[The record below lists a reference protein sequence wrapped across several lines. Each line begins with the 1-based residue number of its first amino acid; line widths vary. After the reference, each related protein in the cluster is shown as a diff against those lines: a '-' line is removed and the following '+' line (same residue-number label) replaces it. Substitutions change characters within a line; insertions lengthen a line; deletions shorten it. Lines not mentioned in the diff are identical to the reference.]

1 MSKLLSSIVR
11 EDEEVRQ
18 IIRANPVRYWL
29 PIVFAFIFIVGP
41 FFFLYP
47 LMKFQVW
54 GLIGFCAA
62 LLIGIILSFRTWFL
76 WYRNMLII
84 TNQRLIDIDQK
95 KMFHR
100 IVSEVYY
107 NNIQDVSFAIKG
119 ILPTLFRFG
128 TLVVQ
133 TAANNETIEFDGIRR
148 PERLQ
153 AVIVKLQGEFI
164 KKQSSGKMPQSEQVF
179 MEGRK
184 VLEDLEKVWGKKK
197 LKEIVSEI
205 TKNED

>member
-18 IIRANPVRYWL
+18 IIRANPVKYWL
-29 PIVFAFIFIVGP
+29 PIIFSLVFIIGP
-41 FFFLYP
+41 FFFIYL
-47 LMKFQVW
+47 LLQFRFW
-54 GLIGFCAA
+54 GLMVFAA
-62 LLIGIILSFRTWFL
+62 VLLIGIILALRTWFL
-76 WYRNMLII
+76 WYRNTLIV
-84 TNQRLIDIDQK
+84 TDQRLIDVDQK
-95 KMFHR
+95 KIFHR
-100 IVSEVYY
+100 VVSEVYY
-107 NNIQDVSFAIKG
+107 SNIQDVSFTIKG
-119 ILPTLFRFG
+119 ILPTLFSFG

-148 PERLQ
+148 PEKLQ
-153 AVIVKLQGEFI
+153 AVIVKLQGEFL
-164 KKQSSGKMPQSEQVF
+164 KKQSAGKAPQSEQVF

-205 TKNED
+205 TKEP